1 MGEPAEAIG
10 ISKQD
15 NTNNLAD
22 VLSTRLSRELVVSL
36 CGPVGCGIRDIQR
49 IVQEAFEYAS
59 YKVIHIKI
67 SDLIKREIKT
77 TDALADLR
85 NRLPNDSA
93 GRADQIRQMQ
103 DLGNQLRKRYGNDVC
118 SELAIRDIAVWRQRQ
133 SKSESP
139 DKIAITESTVFLID
153 QLKHPAESELL
164 QTVYGNIYYQVG
176 ILSSD
181 DEKIN
186 TLIKDDIDRAA
197 AVQLIET
204 DRRENDKKYGQQLE
218 KTLAYSDYFISNI
231 SQNLPSLKD
240 RVNRF
245 INLVHGKIG
254 ITPTF
259 DEVGMN
265 AAYTAGLRS
274 ACLSRQVGAAI
285 CDDNGNVLAVGRND
299 VPKFGGGLYTSD
311 DGENDRRCVNY
322 GAKCYNTEHINKL
335 KDDIKRILVPH
346 ITNPKDVSDVIENIE
361 KNTLIGS
368 LLEFSR
374 AIHAEMDAITAL
386 ARNNNCGTHNATIYT
401 TTYPCHNCA
410 RHIIA
415 AGIKRVVYIEPYAKS
430 LATKLH
436 GDAIKHDSFTGSH
449 VNIESFEGVAPRRHQ
464 GFFAARSSRK
474 DEEGRALSY
483 SKKDRSHVDAVLVSK
498 YTETEEKVAQ
508 IITDRLKE
516 SPQILASVGADNNH

>member
-1 MGEPAEAIG
+1 MGEPAESVVALKNQ
-10 ISKQD
+10 SS
-15 NTNNLAD
+15 NNLAE
-22 VLSTRLSRELVVSL
+22 VLSTRLSKELIISL
-36 CGPVGCGIRDIQR
+36 CGPVGCGIEDIQR
-49 IVQEAFEYAS
+49 IVKEAFEQVS

-67 SDLIKREIKT
+67 SDLIKREIHT
-77 TDALADLR
+77 TDGLSDLK
-85 NRLPNDSA
+85 NRLPLEGD
-93 GRADQIRQMQ
+93 GRADHIQKMQ
-103 DLGNQLRKRYGNDVC
+103 FLGNELRKRFGYDVC
-118 SELAIRDIAVWRQRQ
+118 SELAIREIAVWRQHQ
-133 SKSESP
+133 AKAASP
-139 DKIAITESTVFLID
+139 DKIAISECTVFLID
-153 QLKHPAESELL
+153 QLKHPAEAELL

-186 TLIKDDIDRAA
+186 TLVKADVDRAA
-197 AVQLIET
+197 AVKLIET
-204 DRRENDKKYGQQLE
+204 DRRENDKKHGQQLE
-218 KTLAYSDYFISNI
+218 KTLSYSDYFISNI

-245 INLVHGKIG
+245 INLVHGRIG

-285 CDDNGNVLAVGRND
+285 CDDKGNVLSVGRND

-311 DGENDRRCVNY
+311 DGDNDLRCVNF

-335 KDDIKRILVPH
+335 KEDIKRILVPH
-346 ITNPKDVSDVIENIE
+346 INSPKAVEEVIGNIE

-386 ARNNNCGTHNATIYT
+386 ARNNNCSTQNATIYT

-474 DEEGRALSY
+474 DEEGRALRY
-483 SKKDRSHVDAVLVSK
+483 SKKDGSHVDAVLVSK
-498 YTETEEKVAQ
+498 YTETEEKVAE
-508 IITDRLKE
+508 IITNRLKE
-516 SPQILASVGADNNH
+516 APQVLTSVEN

>member
-1 MGEPAEAIG
+1 MGEPAEAIAV
-10 ISKQD
+10 SKQE
-15 NTNNLAD
+15 NSNNLAD
-22 VLSTRLSRELVVSL
+22 VLSTRLSKELVISL
-36 CGPVGCGIRDIQR
+36 CGPVGCGIKDIQR
-49 IVQEAFEYAS
+49 IVQEGFEQAS

-67 SDLIKREIKT
+67 SDLIRREIKS
-77 TDALADLR
+77 TDALSDLK
-85 NRLPNDSA
+85 NRLPPESA
-93 GRADQIRQMQ
+93 GRADQIQKMQ

-118 SELAIRDIAVWRQRQ
+118 SELAIREIAVWRQRQ
-133 SKSESP
+133 AKDDSP
-139 DKIAITESTVFLID
+139 DKIAITQSTVFLID

-164 QTVYGNIYYQVG
+164 QTVYGNIYYQIG

-181 DEKIN
+181 DEKVN
-186 TLIKDDIDRAA
+186 TLVKDHIERAV

-231 SQNLPSLKD
+231 AQNLTSLKD

-245 INLVHGKIG
+245 INLVHGKNG

-285 CDDNGNVLAVGRND
+285 CDDKGNVLSVGRND
-299 VPKFGGGLYTSD
+299 VPKFGGGLYTTD

-346 ITNPKDVSDVIENIE
+346 ISDQKDIDNVIESIE

-386 ARNNNCGTHNATIYT
+386 ARNNNCSTHNATIYT

-436 GDAIKHDSFTGSH
+436 GDAIKHDSFPGNY
-449 VNIESFEGVAPRRHQ
+449 VNVVSFEGVAPRRHQ

-474 DEEGRALSY
+474 DGEGRALAY
-483 SKKDRSHVDAVLVSK
+483 SKLDRSHVDAVLVSK

-516 SPQILASVGADNNH
+516 SPQIAVSREG